1 MNTFSKLLLCCL
13 LVSLTIFGCR
23 KFDKTEIELTDYDAE
38 FAIPLFNTKGQ
49 VKDLLEGF
57 DDDTFITLGE
67 DGLITLNYKGE
78 IAAENS
84 TAIFDVIQLVGFEMM
99 DTFVAVYFPLPNSID
114 IDYADLTAGNLAYS
128 FESLHEEDVE
138 VTLTL
143 PQITK
148 DGQPLQANVSVEYD
162 GEVPI
167 SKFGLKDLAGYRLT
181 STNNDSILVRYEAIR
196 ANGMRDTLSN
206 VYVGFTGIQF
216 SYIQGFLGQDIYG
229 IDRDTIEIDFFENW
243 IRGDIY
249 FVEPKVLIKIQNSFG
264 FPIRSQIAVM
274 QIETVNGEI
283 LPLES
288 PYEDSIFVDYP
299 LLNEVGVTKVT
310 EFEFNKDNSNIAEIL
325 GEGPIALDYK
335 LNGIPNPDTTNME
348 VGFATDTSKFIAQVE
363 VELPF
368 YGAASGFVVFD
379 TITVDTFN
387 FDVDFLGY
395 GEVNY
400 AEFKLIS
407 ENGLPLNVDLQ
418 LYFADANGAV
428 IDSMF
433 LDPTAVIA
441 AAPVD
446 VDGNVISEA
455 IQTKIINVT
464 DDRFESLKS
473 TDRLFLR
480 SSFSTTENGAVN
492 VRLTNEQEVAMRMGM
507 KFGLKK

>member
-23 KFDKTEIELTDYDAE
+23 KFDSTDVELTDYNAE
-38 FAIPLFNTKGQ
+38 FAIPLFNTKAQ
-49 VKDLLEGF
+49 VNDLLEGF

-128 FESLHEEDVE
+128 FESYHEEDVD
-138 VTLTL
+138 VLITL

-148 DGQPLQANVSVEYD
+148 NGLPLQADVNVEYEGD
-162 GEVPI
+162 TPI
-167 SKFGLKDLAGYRLT
+167 QKVGIKDLAGYRLT

-206 VYVGFTGIQF
+206 VFIGFTGIEF
-216 SYIQGFLGQDIYG
+216 SYIQGFLGQDVYG

-243 IRGDIY
+243 MRGDVY
-249 FVEPKVLIKIQNSFG
+249 FVDPKVLIKIQNSFG
-264 FPIRSQIAVM
+264 FPIRSEVAVM
-274 QIETVNGEI
+274 QIETVNGDI

-299 LLNEVGVTKVT
+299 ALDEVGVTKVT
-310 EFEFNKDNSNIAEIL
+310 NFEFNKDNSNIAEIL
-325 GEGPIALDYK
+325 GEGPVALDYK
-335 LNGIPNPDTTNME
+335 LDGIPNPDPSNTE

-379 TITVDTFN
+379 TISVDTFS

-407 ENGLPLNVDLQ
+407 ENELPLNVDLQ
-418 LYFADANGAV
+418 LYFADVNGV
-428 IDSMF
+428 VLDSMF

-455 IQTKIINVT
+455 VQTKIINVT
-464 DDRFESLKS
+464 DERFETLKS

-480 SSFSTTENGAVN
+480 SSFSTTDNGVVN
-492 VRLTNEQEVAMRMGM
+492 VRLTNDQELLMRMGM
-507 KFGLKK
+507 KLGLQK